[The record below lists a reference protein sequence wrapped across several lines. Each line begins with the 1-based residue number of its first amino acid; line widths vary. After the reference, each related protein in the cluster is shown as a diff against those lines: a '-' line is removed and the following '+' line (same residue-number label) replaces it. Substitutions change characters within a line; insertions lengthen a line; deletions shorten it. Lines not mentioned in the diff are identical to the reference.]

1 MRKVYLLKINALNK
15 TTCHRKFV
23 DSKYNFAVGS
33 HTKKVV

>member
-1 MRKVYLLKINALNK
+1 MRKVYLLKINVLNK
-15 TTCHRKFV
+15 QICHRRFV